1 MRQERGQTSA
11 EYVGILL
18 VVAVIVGALI
28 ASGIDRDIASAARSL
43 VCTISGE
50 SCEEGGREPSQV
62 ATSGP
67 DSDAD
72 GVSDRDEQRAGT
84 NPRESDSDGDGV
96 LDGDERQAGTDP
108 RQADS
113 DGDGT
118 LDGDDPVPG
127 EADSDRDGLS
137 DGEEVALGTDARKAD
152 SDGDGRPDR
161 TEYEE
166 GTDPLQGV
174 APLTREN
181 AFKPWERVGMSEDE
195 WRDFER
201 EVLDEVT
208 PDGVMG
214 FLVGSPYIAV
224 NLDENGELKLIE
236 VQEMGINPGPIL
248 RALGAGGRALSA
260 GGAALKVLPKLPA
273 ATRARLIARGV
284 LPRTGP
290 LRRPPAPPSTP
301 GTALNELDAL
311 GRSTGAA
318 ATITRETLRTGTKA
332 SGSVK
337 VAGYGGRAARHA
349 KGHLIGRLLGGSGDD
364 ARNLTTLYQNPANTP
379 VMSGFERQIARA
391 VEGGQTVRYQ
401 VTAIYRGSEL
411 VPRAVTLSARGSR
424 GFRLDVT
431 VLNKPAP

>member
-1 MRQERGQTSA
+1 MREERGQTAA
-11 EYVGILL
+11 EYMGILL
-18 VVAVIVGALI
+18 VVAAIIGALI
-28 ASGIDRDIASAARSL
+28 ASGLPGDIASAAQSA
-43 VCTISGE
+43 VCRIAGD
-50 SCEEGGREPSQV
+50 SCGASPAAV
-62 ATSGP
+62 ADRGP
-67 DSDAD
+67 DADDD
-72 GVSDRDEQRAGT
+72 GVSDREEERAGT
-84 NPRESDSDGDGV
+84 NPREADTDGDGSTDAEERQAGTDPKQADSDGDGV
-96 LDGDERQAGTDP
+96 LDGD
-108 RQADS
+108 
-113 DGDGT
+113 
-118 LDGDDPVPG
+118 DPVPG
-127 EADSDRDGLS
+127 AADGDGDGLS

-201 EVLDEVT
+201 EVLEEVT

-260 GGAALKVLPKLPA
+260 GGAALKALPKLPA

-290 LRRPPAPPSTP
+290 LRRPPSPPASP
-301 GTALNELDAL
+301 GTAVNELDAL
-311 GRSTGAA
+311 GRSTGAS
-318 ATITRETLRTGTKA
+318 ATITREMLRTGTKA
-332 SGSVK
+332 SQSVK
-337 VAGYGGRAARHA
+337 VAGYGGRAARHG

-401 VTAIYRGSEL
+401 VTPIYRGSEL
-411 VPRAVTLSARGSR
+411 VPRAVTLSARGSG
-424 GFRLDVT
+424 GFRLNVT
-431 VLNKPAP
+431 VLNKPKPVP